1 MIRRS
6 RLCMAA
12 LLIAAAACSG
22 DGTAPTAGTLTVS
35 LTTPNPGQD
44 EALLLVVTSPV
55 PPGGGSTHA
64 AGGLVL
70 WGGVSG
76 TADTL
81 ALTGTVNAG
90 SVLTVTVNDVNQV
103 SQYHVQLLQVAA
115 AGSHALRSLA
125 GYSLK
130 ISK

>member
-1 MIRRS
+1 M
-6 RLCMAA
+6 
-12 LLIAAAACSG
+12 
-22 DGTAPTAGTLTVS
+22 
-35 LTTPNPGQD
+35 
-44 EALLLVVTSPV
+44 
-55 PPGGGSTHA
+55 
-64 AGGLVL
+64 L